1 MTLNRNSLLCALV
14 GAGCLATGLRGAV
27 NDPSAPSLLPPVN
40 LSLVDPIY
48 AAVPP
53 SPSGAAAPAAV
64 VRGPLMSALDSVG
77 VGQYLESAHINVYGH
92 IEGSYTYNFNN
103 PAKDLNLGR
112 VFDINDNRPQVN
124 QLDLN
129 VEKIVD
135 LTTHQFDVGGRLEM
149 LYGTDARFIH
159 ANGFL
164 DHQGNDEYQFDIPQ
178 VYVDLAIPVGEGLR
192 LRVGKFLFFKQIDPN
207 ASVFYSHSFT
217 FGAALPFTLSGITAM
232 YNFGDQWSVEG
243 GISRGWG
250 QSLKDNNGAIDAL
263 ARVRYSPT
271 DRTTI
276 TLAAITGPEDTGD
289 NSHYR
294 TTLDLTVS
302 QLVGDQLTLL
312 LDTVYGTDAAGAP
325 NGNANWYGVAGYA
338 VYKLN
343 NYVSLGG
350 RLEWYRDEE
359 GFTTAVAQTLY
370 EATLGVTVT
379 PFPNDS
385 IGANLKLR
393 PEVRYDYSSRDF
405 FDGLSRHDQTTV
417 AIDAIFNF

>member
-1 MTLNRNSLLCALV
+1 MKSVRSELLCAFV
-14 GAGCLATGLRGAV
+14 ATGCMASAV
-27 NDPSAPSLLPPVN
+27 RAAVDEPSESRLVPPVT
-40 LSLVDPIY
+40 LSLEPIY

-53 SPSGAAAPAAV
+53 TSSPAGAQAPVARA
-64 VRGPLMSALDSVG
+64 PLMSALDGVG
-77 VGQYLESAHINVYGH
+77 AGQYLESAHINVYGH

-112 VFDINDNRPQVN
+112 VFDIDDNRPQIN

-129 VEKIVD
+129 IEKIVD

-149 LYGTDARFIH
+149 LYGTDARFLH
-159 ANGFL
+159 ANGLL
-164 DHQGNDEYQFDIPQ
+164 DHQADNEYQFDLPQ
-178 VYVDLAIPVGEGLR
+178 AYLDLAIPVGEGIRLR
-192 LRVGKFLFFKQIDPN
+192 LGKFLFFKQIDPN
-207 ASVFYSHSFT
+207 ASVFFSHSYT
-217 FGAALPFTLSGITAM
+217 FGAALPFTLTGVTGT
-232 YNFGDQWSVEG
+232 YNFSDQLSLEG

-250 QSLKDNNGAIDAL
+250 QSLRDNNGAIDGL
-263 ARVRYSPT
+263 AKVRYSPT

-276 TLAAITGPEDTGD
+276 TLAAITGPEDD
-289 NSHYR
+289 NDNGHYR

-302 QLVGDQLTLL
+302 QLIGDQLTLL
-312 LDTVYGTDAAGAP
+312 LDSVYGTDAAGAP
-325 NGNANWYGVAGYA
+325 GGNANWYGVAGYA

-359 GFTTAVAQTLY
+359 GFTTAVAQSLY
-370 EATLGVTVT
+370 EVTLGVTVT
-379 PFPNDS
+379 PFPNDAL
-385 IGANLKLR
+385 GANLKVR
-393 PEVRYDYSSRDF
+393 PEVRYDYSNRDF